1 MQDCRKGGCRAL
13 LVAVAVALPC
23 AAWAQTAEDKAAIL
37 KAQWTSIFLRVTQ
50 ARNLTIVDNRL
61 TSRAQ
66 DPGADQEAVRAAY
79 QEVIDRL
86 LAEPALRVFFDP
98 DDPAVAT
105 ISRPGDREWIAR
117 LAASGLDGKAAK
129 SVNAAATNPAAAR
142 VAERSGFSDFIALAM
157 DARNVFAASQ
167 TAVSLN
173 LNAVALVGLKSADV
187 YSAPEIYRQHGALR
201 RLGGTVTFGAKVPE
215 SELTGFT
222 GFPSTDTL
230 LDVFAW
236 DVKYRALGDRDPRAD
251 RWHREMLGTLGGL
264 TELSAGLITLAPF
277 GDLPI
282 VQGLL
287 NDQLGAALA
296 RVKALVGNSL
306 QVSVKAAGRHLTTT
320 TGKSRYSAG
329 ILADKGLGDYRPH
342 GERSVHRLRRPRGA
356 GRAGLL
362 RRRRRDDRGRGEHP
376 RRARRHRKGT
386 RPGALGERRRR
397 RSGRGPHAAPHVRYV
412 VAHRRRRCHPVR
424 RCRADSRHDH
434 LRERPERP
442 GEAGVRVRAHRP
454 GLRLRV
460 PDEALQVSDI
470 ALTT

>member
-13 LVAVAVALPC
+13 LVAVTVALPC

-222 GFPSTDTL
+222 GLPSTDTL
-230 LDVFAW
+230 FDVFAW

-329 ILADKGLGDYRPH
+329 ILADKGLGATDLTANVLYTVSDGPAAPVALA
-342 GERSVHRLRRPRGA
+342 SFGA
-356 GRAGLL
+356 GVVTIAGGVNTLVA
-362 RRRRRDDRGRGEHP
+362 RDAIVRGR
-376 RRARRHRKGT
+376 
-386 RPGALGERRRR
+386 ALEL
-397 RSGRGPHAAPHVRYV
+397 SVNV
-412 VAHRRRRCHPVR
+412 VVDVPVEDPMPPFTFDTSWR
-424 RCRADSRHDH
+424 IA
-434 LRERPERP
+434 
-442 GEAGVRVRAHRP
+442 AGVVIPFAAAARIPVTITYASDP
-454 GLRLRV
+454 NGLV
-460 PDEALQVSDI
+460 KQEFVSGHIGLDYDFGS
-470 ALTT
+470 LMKLFR